1 MGMHTVLLQSNNS
14 YLSSN
19 GFLHTI
25 FKGLRKYTRSTNI
38 EWLRLT
44 CYVFRLELSEMLPL
58 DCNHTHIIFVYKYS
72 RILCKKI

>member
-1 MGMHTVLLQSNNS
+1 MGIVQWDCLMVMGMHTVSLRSNNS

-44 CYVFRLELSEMLPL
+44 CYNVFR
-58 DCNHTHIIFVYKYS
+58 N
-72 RILCKKI
+72 